1 MKLTKA
7 LPLVLKPLIR
17 NHYFYLC
24 LKLLSV
30 SITGI
35 YYGVI
40 CKLGVLKL
48 LSFVASLKHI
58 LLGDRQ
64 AVLKIICFI
73 LLGTF
78 L

>member
-17 NHYFYLC
+17 NYYFYLC

-35 YYGVI
+35 YYGVLS
-40 CKLGVLKL
+40 KLGVLKL
-48 LSFVASLKHI
+48 LSFVVSLKHI

-64 AVLKIICFI
+64 VVLKIIYFI